1 MSNLLALVS
10 ELDNGE
16 CNAVV
21 TVVTGRVAMVT
32 ALSGFKLCY
41 SDSCAMWLSLQW

>member
-16 CNAVV
+16 CDA
-21 TVVTGRVAMVT
+21 VVTGRVAIIT

-41 SDSCAMWLSLQW
+41 SVSCAMWLSLQW

>member
-16 CNAVV
+16 CDAVV
-21 TVVTGRVAMVT
+21 TSRVAVVTGCVAMVT
-32 ALSGFKLCY
+32 ALSGFKLCFQIVVQ
-41 SDSCAMWLSLQW
+41 CG